1 MKTAIATDSLTDEA
15 EREEWKAL
23 VMESFA
29 GEEIHY
35 DPLTCS
41 IGCHVGPRRV
51 RPGRQ
56 PQGGLN
62 IREKRTK

>member
-41 IGCHVGPRRV
+41 IGCHVGPGAFGMGVSRRAD
-51 RPGRQ
+51 
-56 PQGGLN
+56 
-62 IREKRTK
+62 